1 MKVILKEAIESL
13 GRAGA
18 VVNVSNGYARN
29 FLLPRRKAV
38 EATPGNLQVVEA
50 EQRRLQ
56 SRQADVQAEVEAL
69 AERLRTMTVTIPV
82 QAGEG
87 EKLFGAVTAK
97 DIAEALVNAGVPAE
111 KRMIE
116 LEAPIKQTG
125 EATVTIRLHPAL
137 SVPLRV
143 SVVAAGAEEPAP
155 KKGRRKKSA

>member
-1 MKVILKEAIESL
+1 MKVILKEEIKSL
-13 GRAGA
+13 GQVGA
-18 VVNVSNGYARN
+18 VVNVSDGYARN

-38 EATPGNLQVVEA
+38 EATPGNLRVVEA
-50 EQRRLQ
+50 AQHRSEAK
-56 SRQADVQAEVEAL
+56 QAEALAEVEAL
-69 AERLRTMTVTIPV
+69 AERVRTMSVTIPV

-97 DIAEALVNAGVPAE
+97 DIAEALVNAGVRIE
-111 KRMIE
+111 KRMVV

-125 EATVTIRLHPAL
+125 ETTVTIRLHPSV

-143 SVVAAGAEEPAP
+143 SVVAEGAEPAP